1 MAYAS
6 VRGLEPGDKITT
18 MINIVQGRVKFPA
31 DKDWPSTKADAPDY
45 TSLKVD
51 VSGQEVRVF
60 CNVGTPDYNLAKS
73 YKKGDPVT
81 LSEDKGKYKLV
92 GAGGEMSDAVR
103 STTLNQPTTPLPEK
117 AVLSKAEM
125 KAKALQYSELYRE
138 IYTDLVLAM
147 PAEQAQSGA
156 TTVFNQLSRLFS

>member
-1 MAYAS
+1 
-6 VRGLEPGDKITT
+6 

-51 VSGQEVRVF
+51 VNGQEVRVF

-92 GAGGEMSDAVR
+92 GVGGEMADAVR
-103 STTLNQPTTPLPEK
+103 ATTPPPAKEPAPAK
-117 AVLSKAEM
+117 QINNEQ
-125 KAKALQYSELYRE
+125 AKAYALTYAAVFNLLSEKLPV
-138 IYTDLVLAM
+138 TT
-147 PAEQAQSGA
+147 PADVVGSAAS
-156 TTVFNQLSRLFS
+156 TVFIALTRN